1 MAELL
6 GMARPGP
13 LLAFLALYVLMYAA
27 FGTASPF
34 WPRYFEVRGLTPE
47 ELGVL
52 FGLGNAARLIAGP
65 LANRIADL
73 LGALRITL
81 AVCIGIAV
89 AATLGLAAV
98 QGLFLILVVYL
109 AQSAGLAPI
118 TTLADALA
126 ARASGREPGFEYGW
140 VRGAASAAFVG
151 GTLAAGQVLGV
162 FGLGAIIWMYAS
174 LLAAALAAAALV
186 PESDTAAERAADPV
200 GQSVIGG
207 LRELLGLPTFRRIVV
222 IAALI
227 YGSHAMHDTFSV
239 IRWTAAGV
247 GTATSSMLWSE
258 AVAAEV
264 VMFVLFGPI
273 LLRRFGVAGA
283 AALAA
288 VAGILR
294 WVVEAETAVVWI
306 VAFVQPLH
314 GITFALLHLAC
325 MRVIASSVPAHLA
338 ATAQAVYAIGPGL
351 ATAGLVWV
359 SGQLYGAYG
368 PPGFLIMAAFCVLSL
383 PLVNGLRERPPSPD

>member
-1 MAELL
+1 
-6 GMARPGP
+6 MARLGP
-13 LLAFLALYVLMYAA
+13 LLAFLALYAAMYAA

-34 WPRYFEVRGLTPE
+34 WPRYFEARGLTPE

-81 AVCIGIAV
+81 AVCIGIAA

-98 QGLFLILVVYL
+98 QGVFLLLVVYL

-126 ARASGREPGFEYGW
+126 ARASVREPGFEYGW
-140 VRGAASAAFVG
+140 VRGAASAAFVA

-162 FGLGAIIWMYAS
+162 FELDAIIWMYAA
-174 LLAAALAAAALV
+174 LLAGALAAAALV
-186 PESDTAAERAADPV
+186 PESDTGAERAADPV

-207 LRELLGLPTFRRIVV
+207 LRELLGLLTFRRIVM

-247 GTATSSMLWSE
+247 GTAASSILWSE
-258 AVAAEV
+258 AVGAEV
-264 VMFVLFGPI
+264 VVFVVVGPI
-273 LLRRFGVAGA
+273 LLRRLGVAGA

-294 WVVEAETAVVWI
+294 WVVEAETAAIWML
-306 VAFVQPLH
+306 AFVQPLH

-338 ATAQAVYAIGPGL
+338 ATAQALYAIGPGL

-368 PPGFLIMAAFCVLSL
+368 PPGFLMMAGLCVLSL
-383 PLVNGLRERPPSPD
+383 PLVIGLRERPPPSD

>member
-1 MAELL
+1 
-6 GMARPGP
+6 MARLGP
-13 LLAFLALYVLMYAA
+13 LLAFLALYAAMYAA

-34 WPRYFEVRGLTPE
+34 WPRYFEARGLTPE

-98 QGLFLILVVYL
+98 QGVFLLLVVYL

-126 ARASGREPGFEYGW
+126 ARASVREPGFEYGW
-140 VRGAASAAFVG
+140 VRGAASAAFVA

-162 FGLGAIIWMYAS
+162 FELDAIIWMYAA
-174 LLAAALAAAALV
+174 LLAGALAAAALV
-186 PESDTAAERAADPV
+186 PESDTGAERAADPV

-207 LRELLGLPTFRRIVV
+207 LRELLCLPTFRRIVM

-247 GTATSSMLWSE
+247 GTAASSILWSE
-258 AVAAEV
+258 AVGAEV
-264 VMFVLFGPI
+264 VVFVVVGPI
-273 LLRRFGVAGA
+273 LLRRLGVAGA

-294 WVVEAETAVVWI
+294 WVVEAETAAIWML
-306 VAFVQPLH
+306 AFVQPLH

-338 ATAQAVYAIGPGL
+338 ATAQALYAIGPGL
-351 ATAGLVWV
+351 ATAGLVWA

-368 PPGFLIMAAFCVLSL
+368 PPGFLMMAGLCVLSL
-383 PLVNGLRERPPSPD
+383 PLVVGLRERPPPSD

>member
-1 MAELL
+1 
-6 GMARPGP
+6 MARLRP
-13 LLAFLALYVLMYAA
+13 LLAFLALYAAMYAA

-34 WPRYFEVRGLTPE
+34 WPRYFEARGLTPE

-98 QGLFLILVVYL
+98 QGLFLLLVVYL

-126 ARASGREPGFEYGW
+126 ARASVREPVFEYGW
-140 VRGAASAAFVG
+140 VRGAASAAFVA
-151 GTLAAGQVLGV
+151 GTLVAGQVLGV
-162 FGLGAIIWMYAS
+162 LELGAIIWMYAA
-174 LLAAALAAAALV
+174 LLAGALAAAALV
-186 PESDTAAERAADPV
+186 PESDTGAERAADPV

-207 LRELLGLPTFRRIVV
+207 LRELLGLAIFRRIVV

-247 GTATSSMLWSE
+247 GTAASSILWSE

-264 VMFVLFGPI
+264 VVFVVVGPI
-273 LLRRFGVAGA
+273 LLRRLGVAGA
-283 AALAA
+283 AALAV

-294 WVVEAETAVVWI
+294 WVVEAETATIWML
-306 VAFVQPLH
+306 ALVQPLH

-325 MRVIASSVPAHLA
+325 MRIIASSVPAHLA

-368 PPGFLIMAAFCVLSL
+368 PPGFLMMAALCVLSL
-383 PLVNGLRERPPSPD
+383 PLVTRLRETPPSSD

>member
-1 MAELL
+1 
-6 GMARPGP
+6 MARLGP
-13 LLAFLALYVLMYAA
+13 LLAFLALYAVMYAA
-27 FGTASPF
+27 FGIASPF
-34 WPRYFEVRGLTPE
+34 WPRYFESRGLTPE
-47 ELGVL
+47 DLGVL
-52 FGLGNAARLIAGP
+52 FGVGNAARLIAGP

-73 LGALRITL
+73 FGALRICL

-89 AATLGLAAV
+89 AATLGLAGV
-98 QGLFLILVVYL
+98 QGLFLLLLVHL

-126 ARASGREPGFEYGW
+126 ARASVREPGFEYGW
-140 VRGAASAAFVG
+140 VRGAASAAFVA
-151 GTLAAGQVLGV
+151 GTLMAGQVLRV
-162 FGLGAIIWMYAS
+162 FELGAIIWMYAA

-186 PESDTAAERAADPV
+186 PESDTGAERASDPV

-207 LRELLGLPTFRRIVV
+207 LRELINLPTFRRIVA

-247 GTATSSMLWSE
+247 GTAASSILWSE

-264 VMFVLFGPI
+264 VVFLVVGPI
-273 LLRRFGVAGA
+273 LLRRLGVAGV

-294 WVVEAETAVVWI
+294 WVVEAETAEVWI
-306 VAFVQPLH
+306 LAFVQPLH

-338 ATAQAVYAIGPGL
+338 ATAQALYAIGPGL

-368 PPGFLIMAAFCVLSL
+368 PPGFLMMAGLCALSL
-383 PLVNGLRERPPSPD
+383 TLVTGLRERAPSPD

>member
-1 MAELL
+1 
-6 GMARPGP
+6 MARLGP
-13 LLAFLALYVLMYAA
+13 LLAFLALYAVMYAA
-27 FGTASPF
+27 FGVASPF
-34 WPRYFEVRGLTPE
+34 WPRYFEARGLTPE

-65 LANRIADL
+65 LANRIADI
-73 LGALRITL
+73 LGALRGTL

-89 AATLGLAAV
+89 AATLGLPAV
-98 QGLFLILVVYL
+98 QALFFLMVVYL

-126 ARASGREPGFEYGW
+126 ARASVREPGFEYGW
-140 VRGAASAAFVG
+140 VRGAASAAFVA

-162 FGLGAIIWMYAS
+162 FELDAIIWMYAA

-186 PESDTAAERAADPV
+186 PESDTGAERAADPV

-207 LRELLGLPTFRRIVV
+207 LRELLDLRTFRRIVV

-247 GTATSSMLWSE
+247 GTAASSILWSE

-264 VMFVLFGPI
+264 VVFLVVGPI
-273 LLRRFGVAGA
+273 LLRRLGVAGV

-306 VAFVQPLH
+306 LAFVQPLH

-338 ATAQAVYAIGPGL
+338 ATAQALYAMGPGL

-368 PPGFLIMAAFCVLSL
+368 PPGFLMMAGLCALSL
-383 PLVNGLRERPPSPD
+383 PLVIGLRALPPSPD

>member
-1 MAELL
+1 
-6 GMARPGP
+6 MARLRP
-13 LLAFLALYVLMYAA
+13 LLAFLALYAAMYAA

-34 WPRYFEVRGLTPE
+34 WPRYFEARGLTPE

-98 QGLFLILVVYL
+98 QGLFLLLVVYL

-126 ARASGREPGFEYGW
+126 ARASVREPVFEYGW
-140 VRGAASAAFVG
+140 VRGAASAAFVA
-151 GTLAAGQVLGV
+151 GTLVAGQVLGV
-162 FGLGAIIWMYAS
+162 LELGAIIWMYAA
-174 LLAAALAAAALV
+174 LLAGALAAAALV
-186 PESDTAAERAADPV
+186 PESDTGAERAADPV

-207 LRELLGLPTFRRIVV
+207 LRELLGLAIFRRIVV

-247 GTATSSMLWSE
+247 GTAASSILWSE

-264 VMFVLFGPI
+264 VVFIVVGPI
-273 LLRRFGVAGA
+273 LLRRLGVAGA
-283 AALAA
+283 AALAV

-294 WVVEAETAVVWI
+294 WVVEAETATIWML
-306 VAFVQPLH
+306 ALVQPLH

-368 PPGFLIMAAFCVLSL
+368 PPGFLMMAAVCVLSL
-383 PLVNGLRERPPSPD
+383 PLVTRLRETPPSSD

>member
-1 MAELL
+1 
-6 GMARPGP
+6 MARLGP
-13 LLAFLALYVLMYAA
+13 LLAFLALYAAMYAA

-34 WPRYFEVRGLTPE
+34 WPRYFEARGLTPE

-98 QGLFLILVVYL
+98 QGVFLLLVVYL

-118 TTLADALA
+118 TTLSDALA
-126 ARASGREPGFEYGW
+126 ARASVREPGFEYGW
-140 VRGAASAAFVG
+140 VRGAASAAFIA

-162 FGLGAIIWMYAS
+162 FELDAIIWMYAA
-174 LLAAALAAAALV
+174 LLAGALAAAALV
-186 PESDTAAERAADPV
+186 PESDTGAERAADPV
-200 GQSVIGG
+200 GQSIIGG
-207 LRELLGLPTFRRIVV
+207 LRELLGLPTFRRIVM

-247 GTATSSMLWSE
+247 GTAASSILWSE

-264 VMFVLFGPI
+264 VVFVVVGPI
-273 LLRRFGVAGA
+273 LLRRLGVAGA

-294 WVVEAETAVVWI
+294 WVVEAETAVIWML
-306 VAFVQPLH
+306 AFVQPLH

-338 ATAQAVYAIGPGL
+338 ATAQALYAIGPGL

-368 PPGFLIMAAFCVLSL
+368 PPGFLMMAGLCVLSL
-383 PLVNGLRERPPSPD
+383 PLVIGLRERPPPSD

>member
-1 MAELL
+1 
-6 GMARPGP
+6 MARLRP
-13 LLAFLALYVLMYAA
+13 LLAFLALYAAMYAA

-34 WPRYFEVRGLTPE
+34 WPRYFEARGLTPE

-98 QGLFLILVVYL
+98 QGLFLLLVVYL

-126 ARASGREPGFEYGW
+126 ARASVREPVFEYGW
-140 VRGAASAAFVG
+140 VRGAASAAFVA
-151 GTLAAGQVLGV
+151 GTLVAGQVLGV
-162 FGLGAIIWMYAS
+162 LELGAIIWMYAA
-174 LLAAALAAAALV
+174 LLAGALAAAALV
-186 PESDTAAERAADPV
+186 PESDTGAERAADPV

-207 LRELLGLPTFRRIVV
+207 LRELLGLAIFRRIVV

-247 GTATSSMLWSE
+247 GTAASSILWSE

-264 VMFVLFGPI
+264 VVFVVVGPI
-273 LLRRFGVAGA
+273 LLRRLGVAGA
-283 AALAA
+283 AALAV

-294 WVVEAETAVVWI
+294 WVVEAETATIWML
-306 VAFVQPLH
+306 ALVQPLH

-368 PPGFLIMAAFCVLSL
+368 PPGFLMMAALCVLSL
-383 PLVNGLRERPPSPD
+383 PLVTRLRETPPSSD

>member
-1 MAELL
+1 
-6 GMARPGP
+6 MARLGP
-13 LLAFLALYVLMYAA
+13 LLAFLALYAAMYAA

-34 WPRYFEVRGLTPE
+34 WPRYFEARGLTPE

-81 AVCIGIAV
+81 AVCIGIAA

-98 QGLFLILVVYL
+98 QGVFLLLVVYL

-126 ARASGREPGFEYGW
+126 ARASVREPGFEYGW
-140 VRGAASAAFVG
+140 VRGAASAAFVA
-151 GTLAAGQVLGV
+151 GTLAAGQVLGD
-162 FGLGAIIWMYAS
+162 FELDAIIWMYAA
-174 LLAAALAAAALV
+174 LLAGALAAAALV
-186 PESDTAAERAADPV
+186 PESDTGAERAADPV

-207 LRELLGLPTFRRIVV
+207 LRELLGLPTFRRIVM

-247 GTATSSMLWSE
+247 GTAASSILWSE
-258 AVAAEV
+258 AVGAEV
-264 VMFVLFGPI
+264 VVFVVVGPI
-273 LLRRFGVAGA
+273 LLRRLGVAGA

-294 WVVEAETAVVWI
+294 WVVEAETAAIWML
-306 VAFVQPLH
+306 AFVQPLH

-338 ATAQAVYAIGPGL
+338 ATAQALYAIGPGL

-368 PPGFLIMAAFCVLSL
+368 PPGFLMMAGLCVLSL
-383 PLVNGLRERPPSPD
+383 PLVIGLRERPPPSD

>member
-1 MAELL
+1 
-6 GMARPGP
+6 MARLGP
-13 LLAFLALYVLMYAA
+13 LLAFLALYAAMYAA

-34 WPRYFEVRGLTPE
+34 WPRYFEARGLTPE

-98 QGLFLILVVYL
+98 QGVFLLLVVYL

-126 ARASGREPGFEYGW
+126 ARASVREPGFEYGW
-140 VRGAASAAFVG
+140 VRGAASAAFVA

-162 FGLGAIIWMYAS
+162 FELDAIIWMYAA
-174 LLAAALAAAALV
+174 LLAGALAAAALV
-186 PESDTAAERAADPV
+186 PESDTGAERAADPV

-207 LRELLGLPTFRRIVV
+207 LRELLGLPTFRRIVM

-247 GTATSSMLWSE
+247 GTAASSILWSE
-258 AVAAEV
+258 AVGAEV
-264 VMFVLFGPI
+264 VVFVVVGPI
-273 LLRRFGVAGA
+273 LLRRLGVAGA

-294 WVVEAETAVVWI
+294 WVVEAETAAIWML
-306 VAFVQPLH
+306 AFVQPLH

-338 ATAQAVYAIGPGL
+338 ATAQALYAIGPGL

-368 PPGFLIMAAFCVLSL
+368 PPGFLMMAGLCVLSL
-383 PLVNGLRERPPSPD
+383 PLVIGLRERPPPSD

>member
-1 MAELL
+1 
-6 GMARPGP
+6 MARLGP
-13 LLAFLALYVLMYAA
+13 LLAFLALYAAMYAA

-34 WPRYFEVRGLTPE
+34 WPRYFEARGLTPE

-98 QGLFLILVVYL
+98 QGVFLLLVVYL

-118 TTLADALA
+118 TTLSDALA
-126 ARASGREPGFEYGW
+126 ARASVREPGFEYGW
-140 VRGAASAAFVG
+140 VRGAASAAFIA

-162 FGLGAIIWMYAS
+162 FELDAIIWIYAA
-174 LLAAALAAAALV
+174 LLAGALAAAALV
-186 PESDTAAERAADPV
+186 PESDTGAERAADPV
-200 GQSVIGG
+200 GQSIIGG
-207 LRELLGLPTFRRIVV
+207 LRELLGLPTFRRIVM

-247 GTATSSMLWSE
+247 GTAASSILWSE

-264 VMFVLFGPI
+264 VVFVVVGPI
-273 LLRRFGVAGA
+273 LLRRLGVAGA

-294 WVVEAETAVVWI
+294 WVVEAETAVIWML
-306 VAFVQPLH
+306 AFVQPLH

-338 ATAQAVYAIGPGL
+338 ATAQALYAIGPGL

-368 PPGFLIMAAFCVLSL
+368 PPGFLMMAGLCVLSL
-383 PLVNGLRERPPSPD
+383 PLVIGLRERPPPSD

>member
-1 MAELL
+1 
-6 GMARPGP
+6 MARLGP
-13 LLAFLALYVLMYAA
+13 LLAFLALYAAIYAA

-34 WPRYFEVRGLTPE
+34 WPRYFEARGLTPE

-65 LANRIADL
+65 LANRLADIF
-73 LGALRITL
+73 GALRVTL

-89 AATLGLAAV
+89 AGTIGLAAV
-98 QGLFLILVVYL
+98 QGLFLLLLVYL
-109 AQSAGLAPI
+109 TQSAGLAPI

-126 ARASGREPGFEYGW
+126 AGASVREPGFEYGW
-140 VRGAASAAFVG
+140 VRGAASAAFVV
-151 GTLAAGQVLGV
+151 GTLAAGQVVGIFELD
-162 FGLGAIIWMYAS
+162 AIIWMYAA

-186 PESDTAAERAADPV
+186 PESDTNAERAADPV
-200 GQSVIGG
+200 GQSVMGG
-207 LRELLGLPTFRRIVV
+207 LRELLDVPTFRRMVV

-227 YGSHAMHDTFSV
+227 YGSHAMHDIFSV

-247 GTATSSMLWSE
+247 GTAASSILWSE

-264 VMFVLFGPI
+264 VVFVLVGPI
-273 LLRRFGVAGA
+273 LLRRLGVAGA

-294 WVVEAETAVVWI
+294 WVVEAGTAAGWML
-306 VAFVQPLH
+306 AFVQPLH

-338 ATAQAVYAIGPGL
+338 ATAQALYAIGPGL
-351 ATAGLVWV
+351 ATVGLVWV

-368 PPGFLIMAAFCVLSL
+368 PPAFLVMAGLCALSL
-383 PLVNGLRERPPSPD
+383 PLVIGLRERPPSPD

>member
-1 MAELL
+1 
-6 GMARPGP
+6 MARLRP
-13 LLAFLALYVLMYAA
+13 LLAFLALYAAMYAA

-34 WPRYFEVRGLTPE
+34 WPRYFEARGLTPE

-98 QGLFLILVVYL
+98 QGLFLLLVVYL

-126 ARASGREPGFEYGW
+126 ARASVREPVFEYGW
-140 VRGAASAAFVG
+140 VRGAASAAFVA
-151 GTLAAGQVLGV
+151 GTLVAGQVLGV
-162 FGLGAIIWMYAS
+162 LELGAIIWMYAA
-174 LLAAALAAAALV
+174 LLAGALAAAALV
-186 PESDTAAERAADPV
+186 PESDTGAERAADPV
-200 GQSVIGG
+200 GQSAIGG
-207 LRELLGLPTFRRIVV
+207 LRELLGLAIFRRIVV

-247 GTATSSMLWSE
+247 GTAASSILWSE

-264 VMFVLFGPI
+264 VVFVVVGPI
-273 LLRRFGVAGA
+273 LLRRLGVAGA
-283 AALAA
+283 AALAV

-294 WVVEAETAVVWI
+294 WVVEAETATIWML
-306 VAFVQPLH
+306 ALVQPLH

-368 PPGFLIMAAFCVLSL
+368 PPGFLMMAALCVLSL
-383 PLVNGLRERPPSPD
+383 PLVTRLRERPPTSD

>member
-1 MAELL
+1 
-6 GMARPGP
+6 MARLGP
-13 LLAFLALYVLMYAA
+13 LLAFLALYAAMYAG

-34 WPRYFEVRGLTPE
+34 WPRYFEARGLTPE

-65 LANRIADL
+65 VANRIADL

-98 QGLFLILVVYL
+98 QGLVLLLVVYL

-118 TTLADALA
+118 TALADALA
-126 ARASGREPGFEYGW
+126 ARASVREPGFEYGW
-140 VRGAASAAFVG
+140 VRGAASAAFVA

-162 FGLGAIIWMYAS
+162 FELDAIIWMYVA
-174 LLAAALAAAALV
+174 LLAGAMAAAALV
-186 PESDTAAERAADPV
+186 PESDTGAERAADPV

-207 LRELLGLPTFRRIVV
+207 LRELLGLPTFRRIVM

-239 IRWTAAGV
+239 IRWTVAGV
-247 GTATSSMLWSE
+247 STAASSILWSE

-264 VMFVLFGPI
+264 VVFVVVGPI
-273 LLRRFGVAGA
+273 LLRRLGVAGA

-288 VAGILR
+288 VAGIVR
-294 WVVEAETAVVWI
+294 WVVEAETAVIWML
-306 VAFVQPLH
+306 AFVQPLH

-338 ATAQAVYAIGPGL
+338 ATAQALYAIGPGL

-368 PPGFLIMAAFCVLSL
+368 PPGFLMMAGLCALSL
-383 PLVNGLRERPPSPD
+383 PLVIGLRERPPPSD

>member
-1 MAELL
+1 
-6 GMARPGP
+6 MARLGP
-13 LLAFLALYVLMYAA
+13 LLAFLALYAAMYAA

-34 WPRYFEVRGLTPE
+34 WPRYFEARGLTPE

-81 AVCIGIAV
+81 AVCIGIAA

-98 QGLFLILVVYL
+98 QGVFLLLVVYL

-126 ARASGREPGFEYGW
+126 ARASVREPGFEYGW
-140 VRGAASAAFVG
+140 VRGAASAAFVA

-162 FGLGAIIWMYAS
+162 FELDAIIWMYAA
-174 LLAAALAAAALV
+174 LLAGALAAAALV
-186 PESDTAAERAADPV
+186 PESDTGAERAADPV

-207 LRELLGLPTFRRIVV
+207 LRELLGLPTFRRIVM

-247 GTATSSMLWSE
+247 GTAASSILWSE
-258 AVAAEV
+258 AVGAEV
-264 VMFVLFGPI
+264 VVFVVVGPI
-273 LLRRFGVAGA
+273 LLRRLGVAGA

-294 WVVEAETAVVWI
+294 WVVEAETAAIWML
-306 VAFVQPLH
+306 AFVQPLH

-338 ATAQAVYAIGPGL
+338 ATAQALYAIGPGL

-368 PPGFLIMAAFCVLSL
+368 PPGFLMMAGLCVLSL
-383 PLVNGLRERPPSPD
+383 PLVIGLRERPPPSD

>member
-1 MAELL
+1 
-6 GMARPGP
+6 MARLGP
-13 LLAFLALYVLMYAA
+13 LLAFLALYAAMYAA

-34 WPRYFEVRGLTPE
+34 WPRYFEARGLTPE

-81 AVCIGIAV
+81 AVCIGIAA

-98 QGLFLILVVYL
+98 QGVFLLLVVYL

-126 ARASGREPGFEYGW
+126 ARASVREPGFEYGW
-140 VRGAASAAFVG
+140 VRGAASAAFVA

-162 FGLGAIIWMYAS
+162 FELDAIIWMYAA
-174 LLAAALAAAALV
+174 LLAGALAAAALV
-186 PESDTAAERAADPV
+186 PESDTGAERAADPV

-207 LRELLGLPTFRRIVV
+207 LRELLGLPTFRRIVM

-247 GTATSSMLWSE
+247 GTAASSILWSE
-258 AVAAEV
+258 AVGAEV
-264 VMFVLFGPI
+264 VVFVVVGPI
-273 LLRRFGVAGA
+273 LLRRLGGAGA

-294 WVVEAETAVVWI
+294 WVVEAETAAIWML
-306 VAFVQPLH
+306 AFVQPLH

-338 ATAQAVYAIGPGL
+338 ATAQALYAIGPGL

-368 PPGFLIMAAFCVLSL
+368 PPGFLMMAGLCVLSL
-383 PLVNGLRERPPSPD
+383 PLVIGLRERPPPSD